1 MPLKNLKSQKN
12 LKCLCEECQI
22 LTCDKKKSLVKRK
35 QGKTNR
41 NTGRYAENKLLALFK
56 EWDIPIEKTVASGQL
71 KSVTNRVKNQKYL
84 FSGDFYTTELI
95 KGIRVKIEN
104 KKRQYSEFRKFYML
118 TDYDIC
124 HIKGF
129 CYLVSQAELKRILDK
144 ENEQKVIEIE
154 DKKFTGLHNFFNQDN
169 ADIVTL
175 IAPNDKG
182 TRYLDFIFC
191 FKENI
196 YKKLI
201 EQVRN

>member
-1 MPLKNLKSQKN
+1 M
-12 LKCLCEECQI
+12 KCLCSECQVMS
-22 LTCDKKKSLVKRK
+22 CEKKKSLTKRK

-41 NTGRYAENKLLALFK
+41 NTGRYAENKLLDLFK
-56 EWDIPIEKTVASGQL
+56 EWGIPIEKTVASGQL

-95 KGIRVKIEN
+95 KGVRVKIEN
-104 KKRQYSEFRKFYML
+104 KKRQYSDFRKFYML
-118 TDYDIC
+118 SDLDIC

-129 CYLVSQAELKRILDK
+129 CYLVSQSELKAILNK
-144 ENEQKVIEIE
+144 ENKQKIIEIE
-154 DKKFTGLHNFFNQDN
+154 DKQFKGLHSFFEQDN

-175 IAPNDKG
+175 ISPNAKG

>member
-1 MPLKNLKSQKN
+1 M
-12 LKCLCEECQI
+12 KCLCEQCQVKD
-22 LTCDKKKSLVKRK
+22 CDKKKNLAKRK

-41 NTGRYAENKLLALFK
+41 NTGRYCENKLLKLFK

-71 KSVTNRVKNQKYL
+71 KEVASRLKNQKYL
-84 FSGDFYTTELI
+84 FSGDFYTTGLI
-95 KGIRVKIEN
+95 KGSRLKIEN
-104 KKRQYSEFRKFYML
+104 KKRCYSDFRKYYLL

-144 ENEQKVIEIE
+144 ENNQRVIEVE
-154 DKKFTGLHNFFNQDN
+154 DKKHKGLHNFFEQDN

-175 IAPNDKG
+175 ISPNKED